1 MQNLTIDP
9 EFQNLIPKLTTDEY
23 NLLEESILADGCRDA
38 LVVWNGIII
47 DGHNRYD
54 ICTKHDLPYQ
64 TTPIIFDSKD
74 EAKIWI
80 IRNQFGRRN
89 LSMFQRSE
97 LGLELKPLIEAK
109 AKENQTLSQ
118 GRGIKGSENSPNLI
132 EPIDTRKEIAK
143 IAGVSDNTIARV
155 EKIMEQSS
163 PEIIQSIRDGNLTIN
178 KAYNYLKREEIKE
191 QAKTIEQPKGKYRI
205 IYADP
210 PWQYADK
217 GSYTGAEDH
226 YKTMSIEELC
236 NLPIKDITQE
246 NAVLFL
252 WVTSP
257 LLAECFAVIEAW
269 GFKYKSSYIWD
280 KVRGFVGHY
289 NNVKH
294 ELLLV
299 CTKGSCMPD
308 ITKKFDSIQSI
319 SKSETHSEKPEQF
332 RQIID
337 ELYTY
342 GNRIELF
349 ARKKTDGWE
358 VWGNEIG

>member
-1 MQNLTIDP
+1 
-9 EFQNLIPKLTTDEY
+9 
-23 NLLEESILADGCRDA
+23 
-38 LVVWNGIII
+38 
-47 DGHNRYD
+47 
-54 ICTKHDLPYQ
+54 
-64 TTPIIFDSKD
+64 
-74 EAKIWI
+74 
-80 IRNQFGRRN
+80 
-89 LSMFQRSE
+89 MFQRSE
-97 LGLELKPLIEAK
+97 LALELKPLIEAN
-109 AKENQTLSQ
+109 AKKNQITAGENF
-118 GRGIKGSENSPNLI
+118 GKGSQNSAKAI
-132 EPIDTRKEIAK
+132 EPIDTRLEVAK
-143 IAGVSDNTIARV
+143 MAGVSHDTISRV
-155 EKIMEQSS
+155 EKIIDQSS
-163 PEIIQSIRDGNLTIN
+163 PEIIQSIREGNLTIN

-217 GSYTGAEDH
+217 RDGSYTGAEDH

-236 NLPIKDITQE
+236 NLPIKNITQE
-246 NAVLFL
+246 NTVLFL

-257 LLAECFAVIEAW
+257 LLAECFAVIDAW

-280 KVRGFVGHY
+280 KQRGYVGHY

-319 SKSETHSEKPEQF
+319 SRSETHSEKPELF

-349 ARKKTDGWE
+349 ARKKIDGWD
-358 VWGNEIG
+358 VWGNEVG